1 MSYLGVCPTATTE
14 FPTYD
19 NIDRSARQ
27 QRYEYLRCI
36 ANFCHTPDNDNKV
49 ELQMAHH
56 ALMCA
61 LYEPGSV
68 EAERLARKVRS
79 LLERMTRY

>member
-1 MSYLGVCPTATTE
+1 MSHFRTHPTTVAK

-19 NIDRSARQ
+19 DVDGPARQ
-27 QRYEYLRCI
+27 RRYDYLRCV
-36 ANFCHTPDNDNKV
+36 ANFCHTPDADNKV
-49 ELQMAHH
+49 ELQLAHH
-56 ALMCA
+56 ALICA

-68 EAERLARKVRS
+68 EAERQARFVRS